1 MGDMKTMSVLKDA
14 SERLGLSEEVLL
26 RESFASYLREQKRL
40 LMAERFEMLSRFGVN
55 SSEELKGRIERGE
68 VPEHP
73 TWEDYIELTNLQ
85 GELSHLEDYLHAL
98 DAEELSG

>member
-1 MGDMKTMSVLKDA
+1 MKTMSVLKDA

-40 LMAERFEMLSRFGVN
+40 LMAERFEMLSRYGVN
-55 SSEELKGRIERGE
+55 SSEELKRRIEQGE
-68 VPEHP
+68 ILEHP
-73 TWEDYIELTNLQ
+73 TWEDYIEFTNLED
-85 GELSHLEDYLHAL
+85 ELIYLDECLHSL